1 VSNCT
6 QKNAQSLVLGFL
18 YSSGVQMAVKAYQ
31 VGFCMCVNFFLMG
44 KCSLLKKSFS
54 FYEVLL
60 LELMWFIYTY
70 IFIYFIY
77 LYILNIL

>member
-1 VSNCT
+1 
-6 QKNAQSLVLGFL
+6 
-18 YSSGVQMAVKAYQ
+18 
-31 VGFCMCVNFFLMG
+31 MCVNFFLMG